1 LYLSKLEILGFKSFS
16 QKTVIV
22 FNEGVTSIV
31 GPNGCGK
38 TNIVDAIRWCLGEQK
53 STALRSDKME
63 NVIFNGTSTKKPM
76 GMAEVSLSIKNT
88 KGILPTEY
96 TDVTITRRIFRSGE
110 SEYLLNKNI
119 CRLKD
124 ITNLFMDTGIG
135 ANAYSVIELKMVETI
150 LSSKAEERR
159 TMFEEAAGVNKY
171 KLRRRLALRKL
182 DEVKADLVRV
192 NDIVTEVEKKVNS
205 LERQAKKANRYNKI
219 SASLRELEIDF
230 AEREMALLNVKKE
243 EARLRKEEYFTKK
256 IDTESQLSKLED
268 EAQGIKQNLF
278 VIEKQLEDQR
288 NDLNL
293 LTEKIYGIQQSIS
306 LEEERKKFLSENIDR
321 YQLELDELK
330 QHLHDSQRLIEE
342 GAASVKSLEN
352 DILSKEA
359 VLNLKM
365 QEVKELKNQH
375 EEKRSSLKLLSD
387 FILIKF
393 KEIANFENNVSGVQ
407 NSLDEKNRS
416 IARLN
421 EKILLFTNNIAKT
434 VGFIEELNREKNET
448 AKKLEESESFFV
460 KKQKEKDDLENE
472 LNRLREKELEEKGI
486 ANALKDKINFVQ
498 GLIENLEGVSKG
510 AKTLLENDEW
520 LQNSGVSANLHGRR
534 ILLAHAGSTAD
545 EYRFAV
551 EASIKNN
558 LNSILVESLED
569 LKNGIQFLKNNEA
582 GKASFY
588 LMQEPGYGG
597 KGFINKLREFGEKR
611 KIKRLGNEEGFI
623 GWAKDLIACDNKW
636 KSFFDW
642 RLRKTAI
649 VDSFETALRLSE
661 RYSGF
666 NFTSLNGDYID
677 SLGVIEAGSAPKAD
691 DSLFGRKEFLEGLKY
706 EYIRRKD
713 EFEKIKDVV
722 EETEEKINKIDL
734 KNISEEARL
743 LVNDIANVEKQIA
756 LFEYE
761 KKKAADE
768 IEKARQEIQELANE
782 ANRTDDRLNGYKV
795 DLEKMKNG
803 KLEAD
808 RKLQDLEAEFS
819 ALENKL
825 NSETAGQNNLVL
837 EKERLFSELR
847 NTESAVKHAEN
858 SIENINKTISR
869 RENDILFSTEEINN
883 INHLLS
889 EKNKELNNLEADKQS
904 KLKQFSEIEEKY
916 NSIKSEIAGI
926 ENKHENLR
934 DEKETVVEE
943 IHRCEMK
950 LGEYEIK
957 ISNLID
963 HIKDSY
969 SLTLSNK
976 AFDDLDSFDFKQ
988 KEEEVQLLKQQ
999 IKNLGPINLLA
1010 YSEFEEEKERFEF
1023 LSRQR
1028 NDLIESEKDI
1038 VKTID
1043 EINVT
1048 AQRQFMET
1056 FEKIRENFVK
1066 IFRGLFNPGDEAD
1079 LRLEES
1085 SDGILDPLEAKI
1097 EIVAKPKGKRPTS
1110 IELLSGGE
1118 KTLTAIALLFAI
1130 YLVKPSPFCI
1140 LDEIDAPLD
1149 DANIDR
1155 FTKILADFSS
1165 DTQFIVVTH
1174 NKRTMEAA
1182 DTLYGV
1188 TMQEEGISKLVSVRF
1203 NEDLN
1208 VAAG

>member
-1 LYLSKLEILGFKSFS
+1 MYLSKLEILGFKSFA
-16 QKTVIV
+16 QKTVII

-53 STALRSDKME
+53 SAALRSDKME
-63 NVIFNGTSTKKPM
+63 NVIFNGTSAKKPM

-171 KLRRRLALRKL
+171 KLRRRLAIRKL
-182 DEVKADLVRV
+182 DEVKADLIRV

-205 LERQAKKANRYNKI
+205 LERQAKKANRYNRI
-219 SASLRELEIDF
+219 STSLRELEIEF
-230 AEREMALLNVKKE
+230 AERELALLNAKKE
-243 EARLRKEEYFTKK
+243 EAKLKKEESFKRK
-256 IDTESQLSKLED
+256 LETESHLNQLEN
-268 EAQGIKQNLF
+268 EASGIKQNLV

-288 NDLNL
+288 NVLNR
-293 LTEKIYGIQQSIS
+293 LTEKIYGIQNNISI
-306 LEEERKKFLSENIDR
+306 EEERKRFLSENIDR

-330 QHLHDSQRLIEE
+330 QHLQASQKVIED
-342 GAASVKSLEN
+342 GSASLDNLRKDISL
-352 DILSKEA
+352 KEID
-359 VLNLKM
+359 VNLKTE
-365 QEVKELKNQH
+365 EVKELKILH
-375 EEKRSSLKLLSD
+375 EEKRSGLKLHSD
-387 FILIKF
+387 FLMIKF
-393 KEIANFENNVSGVQ
+393 KEIANFENNLLGIQ
-407 NSLDEKNRS
+407 NSLDEKNKT
-416 IARLN
+416 IAKLN
-421 EKILLFTNNIAKT
+421 DKILSCTNNIAKT
-434 VGFIEELNREKNET
+434 VGFIEELNKEKT
-448 AKKLEESESFFV
+448 GTGKKLEESESFFI

-472 LNRLREKELEEKGI
+472 LNRLKEKELEEKAI
-486 ANALKDKINFVQ
+486 ATALKDKINFVQ

-510 AKTLLENDEW
+510 ARALLEHNEW
-520 LQNSGVSANLHGRR
+520 LSVKSGDPQNNR
-534 ILLAHAGSTAD
+534 ILLAHAGTTAD
-545 EYRFAV
+545 DYRFAV

-569 LKNGIQFLKNNEA
+569 LKNAVEYLKNNQS

-588 LMQEPGYGG
+588 LIRNKDYEK
-597 KGFINKLREFGEKR
+597 KGFISGIRKFYEKR
-611 KIKRLGNEEGFI
+611 KIKRIGKEKGFI
-623 GWAKDLIACDNKW
+623 GWASDLIACEDKW
-636 KSFFDW
+636 RAFFDW

-649 VDSFETALRLSE
+649 VDSFETALKFSRQFP
-661 RYSGF
+661 GF

-677 SLGVIEAGSAPKAD
+677 SFGVIEAGSAPKAD
-691 DSLFGRKEFLEGLKY
+691 DSLFGRKQFLETLKHD
-706 EYIRRKD
+706 YIQGKA
-713 EFEKIKDVV
+713 EVEKIRDMA
-722 EETEEKINKIDL
+722 EDTEEKINKIDL

-743 LVNDIANVEKQIA
+743 LLNDIANVEKQIA

-768 IEKARQEIQELANE
+768 IEKARKEIQDLAGE
-782 ANRTDDRLNGYKV
+782 ANRLDDKLNAYTA
-795 DLEKMKNG
+795 DLEKMKKEKIEG
-803 KLEAD
+803 DSKFQAM
-808 RKLQDLEAEFS
+808 EAEFNEY
-819 ALENKL
+819 ENKF
-825 NSETAGQNNLVL
+825 NSETSEQNKLIV

-847 NTESAVKHAEN
+847 NIESSVKHAEN

-883 INHLLS
+883 INRLIS
-889 EKNKELNNLEADKQS
+889 EKNRELKDLEVDKKAKS
-904 KLKQFSEIEEKY
+904 TDLSRVEEKY
-916 NSIKSEIAGI
+916 NSVKAEIIVI
-926 ENKHENLR
+926 EEKQRNLR
-934 DEKETVVEE
+934 EQKDSVVEE
-943 IHRCEMK
+943 IHQYEMK

-957 ISNLID
+957 ISNLFD

-969 SLTLSNK
+969 SLTLSIK
-976 AFDDLDSFDFKQ
+976 TFDDLDVFDFKQ
-988 KEEEVQLLKQQ
+988 REEEVQSLKQQ

-1028 NDLIESEKDI
+1028 NDLILSEKDI
-1038 VKTID
+1038 IKTIE
-1043 EINVT
+1043 EINAT
-1048 AQRQFMET
+1048 AQRQFVET
-1056 FEKIRENFVK
+1056 FEKIRENFIN

-1085 SDGILDPLEAKI
+1085 PEGVLDPLEAKI
-1097 EIVAKPKGKRPTS
+1097 EIIAKPKGKRPTS

-1155 FTKILADFSS
+1155 FTKILTDFST

-1188 TMQEEGISKLVSVRF
+1188 TMQEEGVSKLVSVRF

-1208 VAAG
+1208 VAAR